1 MDTAASV
8 PNSDKDSGI
17 LFHFPSTFLFQPKL
31 KLNQEGGSTDIP
43 DAATESS
50 TTDTFL
56 FFATHKVT
64 LELPVAKYRERPKLA
79 QEMPLCLRWPAQVD
93 G

>member
-1 MDTAASV
+1 MDTAANA

-43 DAATESS
+43 DAAHT
-50 TTDTFL
+50 
-56 FFATHKVT
+56 VQ
-64 LELPVAKYRERPKLA
+64 Y
-79 QEMPLCLRWPAQVD
+79 
-93 G
+93 